1 MEPGGA
7 SSLLRFAFALILI
20 ATNARSP
27 ANARV
32 SAFELLSRTDVLGGQ
47 AFGATG
53 AYEKIVG
60 TLHFADDPNAPANR
74 RIVDLGKAPRNARG
88 EVESSANVM
97 ILQPKDP
104 ARANGAAIVEISN
117 RGGKGL
123 LYHANQTAPSMD
135 PTTQADF
142 GDGFLMKHG
151 FTVVWVGWQFDVPAK
166 PNAMRLT
173 APVATEHGRTITGL
187 VRADFHVD
195 ASAPEAPLGH
205 NGQTPYAVAD
215 EHDPADV
222 LTERDEILAP
232 RRVLPRAAWHFGAS
246 ATTVAL
252 DGGFAPGKIYEL
264 VYRAR
269 DPVVTGLGLA
279 AQRDAVAWLKHDP
292 AAPAHVARAY
302 GYGISQTGRFLRQ
315 FFYEGFNLDEE
326 GRNVF
331 DGAMPIVSGAA
342 LGSFNYRFAQPSR
355 DAAAFSSFLYPTDR
369 FPFTDAVEADPL
381 TGARDGVLAHAPL
394 DPSQAKIVYLFT
406 SHEYYGRVASLMTT
420 SVDGKRDVEL
430 PANVRAYAYMG
441 GQHVPR
447 VPVRRNPHDRYPT
460 DPLDYTWSE
469 RALLLR
475 LDAWVKDGTPPPQ
488 SRYPR
493 IADSTLVAPEA
504 VRFPRIAGV
513 ATPSPEVVHRAY
525 RLDFGPSWPQ
535 GIESLQPPA
544 VGTAYPVLVPQVDAD
559 GNDIGGLRL
568 PEVAVPLGT
577 YTGWN
582 LRVPSDGFGS
592 HLVDFYG
599 S

>member
-1 MEPGGA
+1 
-7 SSLLRFAFALILI
+7 
-20 ATNARSP
+20 
-27 ANARV
+27 
-32 SAFELLSRTDVLGGQ
+32 
-47 AFGATG
+47 
-53 AYEKIVG
+53 
-60 TLHFADDPNAPANR
+60 
-74 RIVDLGKAPRNARG
+74 
-88 EVESSANVM
+88 
-97 ILQPKDP
+97 
-104 ARANGAAIVEISN
+104 
-117 RGGKGL
+117 
-123 LYHANQTAPSMD
+123 
-135 PTTQADF
+135 
-142 GDGFLMKHG
+142 
-151 FTVVWVGWQFDVPAK
+151 
-166 PNAMRLT
+166 
-173 APVATEHGRTITGL
+173 
-187 VRADFHVD
+187 
-195 ASAPEAPLGH
+195 
-205 NGQTPYAVAD
+205 
-215 EHDPADV
+215 
-222 LTERDEILAP
+222 
-232 RRVLPRAAWHFGAS
+232 
-246 ATTVAL
+246 
-252 DGGFAPGKIYEL
+252 
-264 VYRAR
+264 
-269 DPVVTGLGLA
+269 
-279 AQRDAVAWLKHDP
+279 
-292 AAPAHVARAY
+292 
-302 GYGISQTGRFLRQ
+302 
-315 FFYEGFNLDEE
+315 
-326 GRNVF
+326 
-331 DGAMPIVSGAA
+331 
-342 LGSFNYRFAQPSR
+342 
-355 DAAAFSSFLYPTDR
+355 
-369 FPFTDAVEADPL
+369 
-381 TGARDGVLAHAPL
+381 
-394 DPSQAKIVYLFT
+394 VYLFT

-599 S
+599 SYLTFASTQTSRNASGDPRPSIAERYASRERYLAAFDTAARALARGGYLLEEDLPAQHARAETLWTTAHAPPAAAER